1 MSLTLPLAGQVAVI
15 AGGAGAIGYASAQRL
30 ASQGAR
36 IVLLGRADSNAHAM
50 AAALPTPPEPAS
62 AATHALPDAHAAGG
76 SDSSSSSSS
85 SDGNNSSSAH
95 CAINAELTDSAAL
108 ARAAAEVRER
118 YGRADILVNSAG
130 FTRPVPHADL
140 DALDDELIDAIF
152 AANWRAPFA
161 AIRAFAPLLRASGHG
176 LVVNISSIAAS
187 TGIGSNV
194 AYCAAKAG
202 LDTMANSLGR
212 ALAPQIRVINVSP
225 GVVDSQ
231 FVPGRDAAF
240 NDKQASTTPL
250 KRIGQADD
258 IAAAVEACATTLL
271 FATGSV
277 IRIDGGRHLGAA

>member
-1 MSLTLPLAGQVAVI
+1 MPTPLPLAGQVAVI

-30 ASQGAR
+30 AAQGAR
-36 IVLLGRADSNAHAM
+36 VVLLGRAGGDAHAK
-50 AAALPTPPEPAS
+50 AAALP
-62 AATHALPDAHAAGG
+62 ALQSG
-76 SDSSSSSSS
+76 
-85 SDGNNSSSAH
+85 AH
-95 CAINAELTDSAAL
+95 CAIDAELADSAAL

-130 FTRPVPHADL
+130 FTQPVPHADL
-140 DALDDELIDAIF
+140 DALDDDLIDAIF
-152 AANWRAPFA
+152 TANWRAPFA
-161 AIRAFAPLLRASGHG
+161 AIRAFAPLLRASGKG

-212 ALAPQIRVINVSP
+212 ALAPHIRVINVSP

-250 KRIGQADD
+250 KRIGQPDD

>member
-1 MSLTLPLAGQVAVI
+1 MSSSLPLAGQVAVI

-36 IVLLGRADSNAHAM
+36 VVLLGRASAEAHAK
-50 AAALPTPPEPAS
+50 AAALPVPPKQQGTGERAS
-62 AATHALPDAHAAGG
+62 MAATGEAAAALQAGARDATG
-76 SDSSSSSSS
+76 S
-85 SDGNNSSSAH
+85 NAH
-95 CAINAELTDSAAL
+95 CAIEADLTDSAAL
-108 ARAAAEVRER
+108 VRAAAEVRAR

-130 FTRPVPHADL
+130 FTKPVPHADL
-140 DALDDELIDAIF
+140 DALDDDLIDAIF
-152 AANWRAPFA
+152 TANWRAPFA
-161 AIRAFAPLLRASGHG
+161 AVRAFAPLLRASGRG

-212 ALAPQIRVINVSP
+212 ALAPHIRVVNVSP
-225 GVVDSQ
+225 GVVDSG

-250 KRIGQADD
+250 KRIGQPDD

>member
-1 MSLTLPLAGQVAVI
+1 MTQQLPLAGQVAVI
-15 AGGAGAIGYASAQRL
+15 AGGAGAIGYASAERL
-30 ASQGAR
+30 ARQGAT
-36 IVLLGRADSNAHAM
+36 IVLLGRASDEAHTL
-50 AAALPTPPEPAS
+50 AAALPVPATG
-62 AATHALPDAHAAGG
+62 AVQAAAG
-76 SDSSSSSSS
+76 
-85 SDGNNSSSAH
+85 H
-95 CAINAELTDSAAL
+95 CLIAADLTDSADL

-118 YGRADILVNSAG
+118 YGRADILVNSGG
-130 FTRPVPHADL
+130 FTKPVPHADL
-140 DALDDELIDAIF
+140 DALDDALIDAIF

-212 ALAPQIRVINVSP
+212 ALAPHIRVLSVSP
-225 GVVDSQ
+225 GVVDSH

-250 KRIGQADD
+250 KRIGQPDD

>member
-1 MSLTLPLAGQVAVI
+1 MPTSSLPLAGQVAVI

-30 ASQGAR
+30 AARGAR
-36 IVLLGRADSNAHAM
+36 VVLLGRAGG
-50 AAALPTPPEPAS
+50 
-62 AATHALPDAHAAGG
+62 DAHAKAASLPAVPRAGG
-76 SDSSSSSSS
+76 AGSPTSAHAA
-85 SDGNNSSSAH
+85 DGAH
-95 CAINAELTDSAAL
+95 CAIDADLADSAAL

-130 FTRPVPHADL
+130 FTQPVPHADL
-140 DALDDELIDAIF
+140 DALTDDLIDAIF
-152 AANWRAPFA
+152 TANWRAPFA

-225 GVVDSQ
+225 GVVDSH

-240 NDKQASTTPL
+240 NDKQAATTPL
-250 KRIGQADD
+250 KRIGQPDD

>member
-1 MSLTLPLAGQVAVI
+1 MPSQLPLAGQVAVI

-30 ASQGAR
+30 ARQGAR
-36 IVLLGRADSNAHAM
+36 IVLLGRAGGDAHAK
-50 AAALPTPPEPAS
+50 AAALPAVPS
-62 AATHALPDAHAAGG
+62 AGG
-76 SDSSSSSSS
+76 
-85 SDGNNSSSAH
+85 AH
-95 CAINAELTDSAAL
+95 CALEADLAGSAAL

-130 FTRPVPHADL
+130 FTQPVPHADL
-140 DALDDELIDAIF
+140 DALNDELIDAIF
-152 AANWRAPFA
+152 TANWRAPFA

-212 ALAPQIRVINVSP
+212 ALAPHIRVINVSP
-225 GVVDSQ
+225 GVVDSH

-240 NDKQASTTPL
+240 NNKQAATTPL
-250 KRIGQADD
+250 QRIGQPDD

>member
-1 MSLTLPLAGQVAVI
+1 MPIPLPLAGQVAII

-36 IVLLGRADSNAHAM
+36 IVLLGRAGGDAHAK
-50 AAALPTPPEPAS
+50 AAALPPPQFGE
-62 AATHALPDAHAAGG
+62 
-76 SDSSSSSSS
+76 
-85 SDGNNSSSAH
+85 H
-95 CAINAELTDSAAL
+95 CAIDAELADSAAL

-130 FTRPVPHADL
+130 FTQPVPHADL
-140 DALDDELIDAIF
+140 DALNDDLIDAIF
-152 AANWRAPFA
+152 TANWRAPFA
-161 AIRAFAPLLRASGHG
+161 AIRAFAPLLRASGKG
-176 LVVNISSIAAS
+176 LVVNISSIAAT

-212 ALAPQIRVINVSP
+212 ALAPHIRVINVSP

-250 KRIGQADD
+250 KRIGQPDD

>member
-1 MSLTLPLAGQVAVI
+1 MPTPLPLAGQVAVI

-30 ASQGAR
+30 AAQGAR
-36 IVLLGRADSNAHAM
+36 VVLLGRAGGDACAK
-50 AAALPTPPEPAS
+50 AAALPG
-62 AATHALPDAHAAGG
+62 AADGAHEAQRL
-76 SDSSSSSSS
+76 
-85 SDGNNSSSAH
+85 H
-95 CAINAELTDSAAL
+95 CAIETDLADSAAL

-130 FTRPVPHADL
+130 FTQPVPHADL
-140 DALDDELIDAIF
+140 DALDDGLIDAIF
-152 AANWRAPFA
+152 TANWRAPFA

-212 ALAPQIRVINVSP
+212 ALAPHIRVINVSP
-225 GVVDSQ
+225 GVVDSH

-250 KRIGQADD
+250 KRIGQPDD

>member
-1 MSLTLPLAGQVAVI
+1 MPTPLPLSLAGQVAVI

-30 ASQGAR
+30 AAQGAR
-36 IVLLGRADSNAHAM
+36 VVLLGRAGGDAHAK
-50 AAALPTPPEPAS
+50 AAALPTPQGIE
-62 AATHALPDAHAAGG
+62 
-76 SDSSSSSSS
+76 
-85 SDGNNSSSAH
+85 H
-95 CAINAELTDSAAL
+95 CAIDAELADSAEL

-152 AANWRAPFA
+152 TANWRAPFA
-161 AIRAFAPLLRASGHG
+161 AIRAFAPLLRASGKG

-250 KRIGQADD
+250 KRIGQPDD

-277 IRIDGGRHLGAA
+277 IRIDGGRHLGTA

>member
-1 MSLTLPLAGQVAVI
+1 MPTPLPLAGQVAVI

-30 ASQGAR
+30 AAQGAR
-36 IVLLGRADSNAHAM
+36 VVLLGRAGGDAHAK
-50 AAALPTPPEPAS
+50 AAALPPLQS
-62 AATHALPDAHAAGG
+62 G
-76 SDSSSSSSS
+76 
-85 SDGNNSSSAH
+85 AH
-95 CAINAELTDSAAL
+95 CAIDAELADSAAL

-130 FTRPVPHADL
+130 FTQPVPHADL
-140 DALDDELIDAIF
+140 DALDDDLIDAIF
-152 AANWRAPFA
+152 TANWRAPFA
-161 AIRAFAPLLRASGHG
+161 AIRAFAPLLRASGKG

-212 ALAPQIRVINVSP
+212 ALAPHIRVINVSP

-250 KRIGQADD
+250 KRIGQPDD

>member
-1 MSLTLPLAGQVAVI
+1 MTSPLPLAGQVAVI

-36 IVLLGRADSNAHAM
+36 VVLLGRAGGDAHAK
-50 AAALPTPPEPAS
+50 AAALPAMPPADGAGWPAGGQ
-62 AATHALPDAHAAGG
+62 AAAGAGRLAGAHAA
-76 SDSSSSSSS
+76 D
-85 SDGNNSSSAH
+85 DAH
-95 CAINAELTDSAAL
+95 CAIEADLTDSAAL

-130 FTRPVPHADL
+130 FTQPVPHADL
-140 DALDDELIDAIF
+140 DALNDDLIDAIF
-152 AANWRAPFA
+152 TANWRAPFA
-161 AIRAFAPLLRASGHG
+161 AIRAFAPLLRASGNG
-176 LVVNISSIAAS
+176 LVVNISSIAAT

-212 ALAPQIRVINVSP
+212 ALAPHIRVINVSP
-225 GVVDSQ
+225 GVVDSH

-250 KRIGQADD
+250 KRIGQPDD

>member
-1 MSLTLPLAGQVAVI
+1 MPTPLPLAGQVAVI

-30 ASQGAR
+30 AAQGAR
-36 IVLLGRADSNAHAM
+36 VVLLGRAGGDAHAK
-50 AAALPTPPEPAS
+50 AAALS
-62 AATHALPDAHAAGG
+62 GAA
-76 SDSSSSSSS
+76 
-85 SDGNNSSSAH
+85 DGAYEAQRLH
-95 CAINAELTDSAAL
+95 GAIEADLADSAAL

-130 FTRPVPHADL
+130 FTQPVPHADL
-140 DALDDELIDAIF
+140 DALDDGLIDAIF
-152 AANWRAPFA
+152 TANWRAPFA

-212 ALAPQIRVINVSP
+212 ALAPHIRVINVSP
-225 GVVDSQ
+225 GVVDSH

-250 KRIGQADD
+250 KRIGQPDD